1 MSDNKQG
8 PARGEQSS
16 RRRAIK
22 ALSAAGAAV
31 LAPGWLTG
39 QSATEPPSTV
49 STPPRDFSPGAP
61 PVTYPDPDLVTVDPA
76 FNGLRIGNTPI
87 QRLWTGA
94 LWSEGPAWSS
104 QGRYLVWSDIPNDR
118 QLRWL
123 EDDGR
128 VTVFRSPSNNS
139 NGNTFDFQGRQ
150 ISCEHLLRRVVRY
163 EHDGTVSVLADA
175 YDGTPLNSPND
186 VVPHPDG
193 SYWFTDP
200 PFGGQLY
207 EGVPDAPGGPS
218 NAQGVL
224 RQRVGQAAGVGDAQR
239 ELPTNVY
246 RIAPDGRVTIAVAA
260 DLLPGPPNGLAFSA
274 DHRKLYVVSGGNLHA
289 GDVAD
294 NGRVSGVKQL
304 IDTTID
310 GVSCRTDGV
319 RVDVHGNV
327 WCSSNAGR
335 SVGYSGVT
343 VWNASGTLLGRIRL
357 PEVCANVA
365 FGGPK
370 RNRLFMA
377 ASQSLY
383 AIYVNPQGA
392 APG

>member
-1 MSDNKQG
+1 VSDNRELR
-8 PARGEQSS
+8 ARSEQAS
-16 RRRAIK
+16 RRRVIK
-22 ALSAAGAAV
+22 TMSAAGAAV
-31 LAPGWLTG
+31 LAPGWLAG
-39 QSATEPPSTV
+39 QTAVEPPSTV
-49 STPPRDFSPGAP
+49 TSPPRDFGPGAP
-61 PVTYPDPDLVTVDPA
+61 PLTYPDPDLVTVDPA

-87 QRLWTGA
+87 VRLWTGA

-128 VTVFRSPSNNS
+128 VTVFRAPSNNS

-150 ISCEHLLRRVVRY
+150 VSCEHLLRRVVRY
-163 EHDGTVSVLADA
+163 ENDGSVAVLADA
-175 YDGTPLNSPND
+175 YDGKPLNSPND

-218 NAQGVL
+218 NAQGLL
-224 RQRVGQAAGVGDAQR
+224 RQRIGQAAGIGDARR

-246 RIAPDGRVTIAVAA
+246 RVAPNGRVTIAIAA
-260 DLLPGPPNGLAFSA
+260 DLLPGPPNGLAFST
-274 DHRKLYVVSGGNLHA
+274 DYRKLYVVSAGNLHV
-289 GDVAD
+289 GDVTD
-294 NGRVSGVKQL
+294 DGRVSGVRQFL
-304 IDTTID
+304 DLTID
-310 GVSCRTDGV
+310 GVACRTDGV

-343 VWNASGTLLGRIRL
+343 VWNSAGALLGRIRL

-383 AIYVNPQGA
+383 AVYVNTQGA